1 LIFNKA
7 TVMEWWALAL
17 VVAVVVVVLMVAL
30 HYATAPARY
39 APAGKHVLITGA
51 AKLPN

>member
-1 LIFNKA
+1 
-7 TVMEWWALAL
+7 MEWWAVAL
-17 VVAVVVVVLMVAL
+17 VVAVVVVLLVVAL

-51 AKLPN
+51 ACPPNDY